1 MKIYI
6 FVDDVRNPID
16 IYATTK
22 PEEYIIART
31 YNEAITLLNTYKKE
45 EIYISLDHDLGEEK
59 TGYDIA
65 KYIVEHQ
72 FPQLY
77 FFVHSANPV
86 GRDNINQLLLH
97 YGYEERC
104 YWFL

>member
-45 EIYISLDHDLGEEK
+45 VL
-59 TGYDIA
+59 
-65 KYIVEHQ
+65 
-72 FPQLY
+72 
-77 FFVHSANPV
+77 NPSK
-86 GRDNINQLLLH
+86 RT
-97 YGYEERC
+97 EERK
-104 YWFL
+104 FLKEVDKN